1 MSSEVNLDKVPVSK
15 DGVGLTEQG
24 GVVTDD
30 VVNRDA
36 GWEGDTWRVYEII
49 EKKTNIIMNKL
60 PRNNYLISKD

>member
-1 MSSEVNLDKVPVSK
+1 MSSEVNLDEVPISK

-30 VVNRDA
+30 VINRDA

-49 EKKTNIIMNKL
+49 GEKTKMINKM
-60 PRNNYLISKD
+60 PRNSYLISKD

>member
-1 MSSEVNLDKVPVSK
+1 MSSEVNLDEVPISK

-30 VVNRDA
+30 VINRDA

-49 EKKTNIIMNKL
+49 GEKTKIMNKL
-60 PRNNYLISKD
+60 LSNSYLISKD

>member
-1 MSSEVNLDKVPVSK
+1 MSSEVNLDEVPISK

-30 VVNRDA
+30 VINRDA

-49 EKKTNIIMNKL
+49 GEETKLINKM
-60 PRNNYLISKD
+60 PRNSYLISKD